1 MAYKLYI
8 NNKLFNGIG
17 NNNYN
22 KGTIAINGT
31 IYQFDNSTSVATQF
45 NIYYHYL
52 QPKSQAVNTYTVND
66 GYVIDVSDIP
76 TLTNTDYLLDGY
88 YYDSSFTTPV
98 TAGDIISNNTDIYL
112 NWISKTYLFKIQ
124 GTYSNVNVD
133 FATIL
138 NTKYLSEFYL
148 LYTNSSSNVNLN
160 NNTQS
165 VSYNN
170 GDEQIDFTGYIFSEQ
185 SKSNSAQLK
194 ISDGKYVVFTP
205 NMSGKIKFY
214 YRVSNSDD
222 WYSSMPS
229 ASGGS
234 ICIAADTGSNIPAS
248 SYDIDNNTPTTPP
261 VYLNNRVYESKYFT
275 VNVNQKYYVFLNAAS
290 TMPMP
295 RMVIFGFKFVA
306 D

>member
-31 IYQFDNSTSVATQF
+31 VYQFDNSTSSATQF

-52 QPKSQAVNTYTVND
+52 QPESQVVNTYTVND
-66 GYVIDVSDIP
+66 GYAILAADIP

-124 GTYSNVNVD
+124 GIYSNANVD

-148 LYTNSSSNVNLN
+148 LYTDSSSNVNLN
-160 NNTQS
+160 NDTQS
-165 VSYNN
+165 VSYDN
-170 GDEQIDFTGYIFSEQ
+170 GDEQIDFTGYILSQ
-185 SKSNSAQLK
+185 SRNNSAQLK
-194 ISDGKYVVFTP
+194 MSDERYVVFTP

-214 YRVSNSDD
+214 YRVSNSNT
-222 WYSSMPS
+222 WSNSIAS
-229 ASGGS
+229 AAGGS

-248 SYDIDNNTPTTPP
+248 SYDTDNNTPTTPAT
-261 VYLNNRVYESKYFT
+261 YIANKVYESKYFT
-275 VNVNQKYYVFLNAAS
+275 VNANQKYYIFLNASS
-290 TMPMP
+290 TTP

>member
-31 IYQFDNSTSVATQF
+31 IYQFDNSTSAATQF

-52 QPKSQAVNTYTVND
+52 QPESQAVNTYTVND
-66 GYVIDVSDIP
+66 GYVILAADIP
-76 TLTNTDYLLDGY
+76 TMANTDYLLDGY
-88 YYDSSFTTPV
+88 YYDSSFTNPV
-98 TAGDIISNNTDIYL
+98 TVGDIINANTDIYL

-124 GTYSNVNVD
+124 GVYSNVNVD

-148 LYTNSSSNVNLN
+148 LYTDSSSNVNLN

-170 GDEQIDFTGYIFSEQ
+170 GDERIDFTGYIL
-185 SKSNSAQLK
+185 SKSGNNSAQLK
-194 ISDGKYVVFTP
+194 MSEEKYVVFTP

-214 YRVSNSDD
+214 YRVSIDD
-222 WYSSMPS
+222 TWSSNIPT
-229 ASGGS
+229 ALGGS

-248 SYDIDNNTPTTPP
+248 SYDINNTTPTTPP
-261 VYLNNRVYESKYFT
+261 VYRDNVYESKYFT
-275 VNVNQKYYVFLNAAS
+275 VSANQKYYVFLNAAS
-290 TMPMP
+290 TGRIIP